1 MSTTAVSPRM
11 GTREW
16 LLLIVLSVLWGGSFL
31 FVKVAVAE
39 IPPLVLVLTR
49 VAIAAA
55 ILQIVVRLSGLS
67 MAVGGSVWRSF
78 FAMGILN
85 NLIPFSLIFWGQAQI
100 QVGLASILNATT
112 PLFGVI
118 VAHLLTPD
126 EKATGRRIAGVAA
139 GLAGVAILMGP
150 DAIAG
155 VGDNLLPQLALLLAA
170 LSYACSSV
178 YGKRFQT
185 LPPLVTATGQLSATT
200 LMMLPIVAVFSPPW
214 HLPLPSAPVIWSVI
228 GLATISTALAY
239 AIFFR
244 IMKTAGGSNVN
255 LVTFLIPPSAILM
268 GSLLLQETLL
278 PRHFAGMA
286 AIFVGLALIDGRVLK
301 FFRR

>member
-1 MSTTAVSPRM
+1 MTAAPASLRM
-11 GTREW
+11 GTTEW
-16 LLLIVLSVLWGGSFL
+16 VLLIILSVLWGGSFL
-31 FVKVAVAE
+31 FIKVAVAE
-39 IPPLVLVLTR
+39 IPPLVLVLAR

-55 ILQIVVRLSGLS
+55 ILQIVARASGLS
-67 MAVGGSVWRSF
+67 LAVGKPFWLSF
-78 FAMGILN
+78 VVMGILN

-118 VAHLLTPD
+118 AAHLLTQD
-126 EKATGRRIAGVAA
+126 EKATPQKIAGVAA

-150 DAIAG
+150 DALSG
-155 VGDNLLPQLALLLAA
+155 LGSNLMAQVALLGAA
-170 LSYACSSV
+170 VSYACSSV
-178 YGKRFQT
+178 YGRRFRT
-185 LPPLVTATGQLSATT
+185 LPPLLTATCQLSATS
-200 LMMLPIVAVFSPPW
+200 LMMIPVVLLFSPPW
-214 HLPLPSAPVIWSVI
+214 HLPMPSTLVIWSVI
-228 GLATISTALAY
+228 GLATVSTALAY

-268 GSLLLQETLL
+268 GAMVLDEALL

-286 AIFVGLALIDGRVLK
+286 AIFLGLALIDGRILK
-301 FFRR
+301 LLRR